1 MTDFVLSSL
10 ILNGP
15 DRGRSCARDEVD
27 PLLDAETLLWAHL
40 DADDDRTVAFL
51 SRHLSHVDPVLHT
64 ALTAEDTRPR
74 CAVSDDGAL
83 LLLRGVNLNEGAVPE
98 DMISLRLW
106 VDPRRVVSLRK
117 RDLRA
122 VADLQDL
129 VRAGRGPDAPGAF
142 LATLA
147 RLLTERME
155 PVLDELEDAVA
166 AQEQA
171 ILDAPGPDLRRE
183 IAETRRRIIILR
195 RYIAPQR
202 DAMRALRDMDAPWLM
217 AEDRRML
224 QETADR
230 VMRHVEDLDM
240 LRERAQVIRDEL
252 ANVLSDRLN
261 RNLYALAIL
270 SAVFLPLGF
279 ITGLLGVNVGGLPGV
294 NTPWAFAVLCV
305 SLVGM
310 AVAIIWALRY
320 RKWM

>member
-15 DRGRSCARDEVD
+15 DRGRSCAREEVD
-27 PLLDAETLLWAHL
+27 ALLDSETLLWAHL
-40 DADDDRTVAFL
+40 NADDDRTVEFL

-64 ALTAEDTRPR
+64 ALMAEDTRPR
-74 CAVSDDGAL
+74 CAVSGDGAL

-106 VDPRRVVSLRK
+106 VDSRRVVSLRK

-142 LATLA
+142 VTTLA

-171 ILDAPGPDLRRE
+171 VLEAPGPDLRRE

-217 AEDRRML
+217 PEDRRML

-279 ITGLLGVNVGGLPGV
+279 VTGLLGVNVGGLPGV
-294 NTPWAFAVLCV
+294 NAPWAFAALCAA
-305 SLVGM
+305 LVGM
-310 AVAIIWALRY
+310 TGAIIWALR
-320 RKWM
+320 RRNWM